1 MAYDKFGKYPIFV
14 FTVTWVYVILFD
26 GKGINIP
33 YVALSREVEG
43 RAR

>member
-1 MAYDKFGKYPIFV
+1 VRKFHGFPIFF
-14 FTVTWVYVILFD
+14 FTVIKVYVILFD